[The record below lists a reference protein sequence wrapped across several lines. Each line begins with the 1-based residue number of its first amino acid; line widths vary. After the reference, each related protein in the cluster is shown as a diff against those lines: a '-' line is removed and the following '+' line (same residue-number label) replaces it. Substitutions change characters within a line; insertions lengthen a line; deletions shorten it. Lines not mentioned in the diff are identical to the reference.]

1 MRLRLLIS
9 AIVLFSSC
17 DSLIKKSTFECFNKV
32 EIKPTYDNVLEQE
45 KHIKDHLDDY
55 FNQFSKFYSNAFE
68 KLDNQSNILGLFSKV
83 VGSIWDGKG
92 MIGLESRHQS
102 LKDKYNENVLKQI
115 ELEIQKINILI
126 YYAYYE
132 RINYYRSTIPNEGE
146 PLNSSNIH
154 PRFFLFEYAN
164 KDKLYNEFIERT
176 SENLRQ
182 FEMNLAKV
190 RVRKAFHSLYLD
202 SNCELSPLVN
212 ELLSYLDNPKQS
224 FQYQYEIEKLGLSKV
239 TTSWFLNDKLEQEMV
254 LWSEKKKNEYESYKE
269 AYFHHL
275 INEISTLEIKVDL
288 NSSSKDFINEKP

>member
-1 MRLRLLIS
+1 MKRI
-9 AIVLFSSC
+9 LFILPFFFFTSC
-17 DSLIKKSTFECFNKV
+17 DNLFMKSDFECFNKID
-32 EIKPTYDNVLEQE
+32 IKPKYNDVLEQE
-45 KHIKDHLDDY
+45 KFIKEHIDDY
-55 FNQFSKFYSNAFE
+55 FNQFLNFYLNAFE
-68 KLDNQSNILGLFSKV
+68 KLDNKSNILGMFGKV
-83 VGSIWDGKG
+83 ASSVWDSKG
-92 MIGLESRHQS
+92 MIGLELRHKS
-102 LKDKYNENVLKQI
+102 LSEKYNTEVL
-115 ELEIQKINILI
+115 ELIDSEIKKINILI